1 MSEAP
6 QRTRRVFSGVDCSGP
21 VPVEY
26 RFSHAR
32 NGNRH
37 LVVVLSH
44 RHAPGGYGWATGQ
57 LEDLR
62 SNILWVRD
70 LLDGA
75 NTYHLC
81 RGMDFSLEQSVAG
94 LVSHVMNTLAL
105 SPDQVTVFGTSEGAS
120 AALFL
125 GLKYGFRNIVAGT
138 PHFRIGTR
146 VKESNPDAARVMMGE
161 PTDQNVHVLDSV
173 LPDLVGSGANP
184 SANIYV
190 LTSPRDPQYQQQT
203 EPFLGHFQGRENFN
217 FVYNES
223 PLITDAGK
231 VTRHHLPVFMG
242 LLNLL
247 VDGIA
252 PRIGMVRNG
261 YDQPKRDTSAI
272 DTYLTQTSQVR
283 GDSFPK
289 PVVRTPAP
297 GERVPAN
304 TVRFT
309 GTAVGAVRVSF
320 WEEGKYRGTAPVA
333 PDGTW
338 SWERTDPWPKGK
350 HVVRL
355 FAADANNYQTKRSEV
370 AFTAVEPV
378 YEAAPAYEPV
388 PQPSMPVPQSSVPT
402 PQPPVPAQHLV
413 LTVTVPAAHQ
423 QVPGPGV
430 GFAGYAPGAVRVDF
444 HEGGAALGACEV
456 RPDGSWTWEPGWP
469 WNDGDHF
476 VEAIAVDAL
485 GNVSPWAAV
494 PFTKLGA
501 YPVPAQDVYFNSVY

>member
-1 MSEAP
+1 MSEAA
-6 QRTRRVFSGVDCSGP
+6 QKRRRVFSGVDCSGS

-26 RFSHAR
+26 KFSHAR
-32 NGNRH
+32 GGNRH
-37 LVVVLSH
+37 LVVVFAN
-44 RHAPGGYGWATGQ
+44 RHAPGGYGWADGQ

-70 LLDGA
+70 TVDGG

-94 LVSHVMNTLAL
+94 LLSRVMNALAL
-105 SPDQVTVFGTSEGAS
+105 SPDQVTVFGTSEGGS
-120 AALFL
+120 AALFF

-138 PHFRIGTR
+138 PQFRIGTR
-146 VKESNPDAARVMMGE
+146 VRESNPEAAWVMMGE
-161 PTDQNVHVLDSV
+161 PTDQHVHILDSV

-190 LTSPRDPQYQQQT
+190 LTSPRDAQYQQQV

-223 PLITDAGK
+223 PHITDAGK
-231 VTRHHLPVFMG
+231 VTRHNLPALMG

-261 YDQPKRDTSAI
+261 FEQPKRDTSAI

-289 PVVRTPAP
+289 PVVHTPAS

-320 WEEGKYRGTAPVA
+320 WEDGKYRGTAPVA

-338 SWERTDPWPKGK
+338 IWERTDPWPKGK
-350 HVVRL
+350 HVIRL

-370 AFTAVEPV
+370 TFTAAEHV
-378 YEAAPAYEPV
+378 YVATPEYEPA
-388 PQPSMPVPQSSVPT
+388 PQPAM
-402 PQPPVPAQHLV
+402 PAQHLA
-413 LTVTVPAAHQ
+413 LTVTAPAAHQ
-423 QVPGPGV
+423 QVPGPAV

-476 VEAIAVDAL
+476 VEAIAVDAV

-501 YPVPAQDVYFNSVY
+501 YPVPAQGVYFNSAY